1 MYSFCP
7 LLLGF
12 SQTGSLQGQIVLSV
26 ETVLCS
32 LKKRKRIL
40 SVWISFLQKLKRA
53 KEPWMNLRDQGRNIC
68 FLFFCSFCTE
78 VQGDTR
84 TGHQVP
90 FEAYPFP
97 CTHPYP
103 NTHKGQP
110 QHRELH
116 ALFNFNDVRILERKK
131 L

>member
-78 VQGDTR
+78 VPGDTR
-84 TGHQVP
+84 AKSHARHIPFSVP
-90 FEAYPFP
+90 
-97 CTHPYP
+97 THTQRLTKDSHNP
-103 NTHKGQP
+103 
-110 QHRELH
+110 RELH
-116 ALFNFNDVRILERKK
+116 AHFNFNDARILGRKK